1 VRMFVAVVP
10 PEGVLEDLE
19 GFLAPRREAAPWRWT
34 LPEQWHVTLAFLE
47 DVPERA
53 LDDLV
58 ERLMAAAD
66 KRSVM
71 PAQISGGGAFPHVG
85 KAKVLWAGLETDQK
99 ELSRTAIGARSA
111 ASGAGVVVDG
121 QRFRPHVTLA
131 RLNRPVEATRW
142 VRLLDG
148 YSGPSWTIEDVVLVA
163 SYLGEGSRGRPRY
176 EVVERFSL
184 GRAGSG

>member
-1 VRMFVAVVP
+1 MFVAVVP

-19 GFLAPRREAAPWRWT
+19 EFLAPRREAAPWRWT

-47 DVPERA
+47 HVPDRDLDV
-53 LDDLV
+53 LV
-58 ERLMAAAD
+58 ERLATVAG
-66 KRSVM
+66 KRNPM
-71 PAQISGGGAFPHVG
+71 PARITGGGAFPHVG
-85 KAKVLWAGLETDQK
+85 KAKVIWAGLDTDEA
-99 ELSRTAIGARSA
+99 ELSRTATGARSA
-111 ASGAGVVVDG
+111 ASGAGIEVDG

-131 RLNRPVEATRW
+131 RLNRPVEATKW

-148 YSGPSWTIEDVVLVA
+148 YAGPSWTIGEVSLVG

-176 EVVERFSL
+176 EVLGSFSL